1 LPNSQPPVVI
11 VRFDPAQTSA
21 EAIVQA
27 AKAALE
33 TDPFNPRP
41 VAVTLEYGPVEA
53 PPALVPIVRFTAT
66 DLWVRAL
73 ATDTLRLNTELFGCG
88 TCSHQVI
95 EALQRTPGVI
105 EARSERSAGG
115 PAVLVTYD
123 PAATT
128 PEQLGEIARQAL
140 EGDPFLPVSV
150 AVHFV
155 TGP

>member
-1 LPNSQPPVVI
+1 VVI

-41 VAVTLEYGPVEA
+41 VAVTVASGPVEA
-53 PPALVPIVRFTAT
+53 PAVLAPIVRFTAT
-66 DLWVRAL
+66 DLWIRPL
-73 ATDTLRLNTELFGCG
+73 AADTLRLNTELFGCG

-95 EALQRTPGVI
+95 QALQQVPGVI
-105 EARSERSAGG
+105 AARTEPSAGG

-128 PEQLGEIARQAL
+128 PEQLGAIARQAL
-140 EGDPFLPVSV
+140 EGDPFLPISV
-150 AVHFV
+150 AVHV
-155 TGP
+155 IAGP

>member
-1 LPNSQPPVVI
+1 MVI

-41 VAVTLEYGPVEA
+41 VAVTLEYRPVEA
-53 PPALVPIVRFTAT
+53 PPALAPIVRFTAT

-95 EALQRTPGVI
+95 EALQRTPGVM

-140 EGDPFLPVSV
+140 EGDPFLPGSV